1 MALPTS
7 LNGFTVVPV
16 TYSSSSTHYIY
27 ARSHSGS
34 KKAANIV
41 LPEGRTLFL
50 CNVPPDATE
59 RELSQLFKQS
69 GTVEKVIFDLDAAE
83 PHHEES
89 DSEDEEIQQIPDS
102 EVDAAAEPRKRRKIA
117 KDDTPKVVPLPS
129 TLLRTLRPAG
139 RSAHIIFLD
148 SSSLQRALSSAT
160 KPRPWPTIS
169 EEPSGLAHYLSLYD
183 TLRPPL
189 DAIREHADSSILVY
203 EHEVQKSKQKSKY
216 RKGEAIVDDDG
227 FTLVTRGGA
236 FGKTLG
242 GGVGVATKQFQRSGQ
257 TSKRNRNDKKDGK
270 EKKDF
275 YAFQKAEKQRS
286 GMLTFVLA
294 IGYWDSYFL
303 LIEIMNLKKR
313 WEEDK
318 AKVEALKASRRFK
331 PY

>member
-16 TYSSSSTHYIY
+16 IYSASSTHYIY
-27 ARSHSGS
+27 ARSHVGS
-34 KKAANIV
+34 KKAPQKS

-50 CNVPPDATE
+50 CNIPPDATE
-59 RELSQLFKQS
+59 RELSQLFKQA
-69 GTVEKVIFDLDAAE
+69 GTIERVVFDVDAVE
-83 PHHEES
+83 PHQEDS
-89 DSEDEEIQQIPDS
+89 DSEEEEEEAEDTQGP
-102 EVDAAAEPRKRRKIA
+102 EAGAATEPRKRRKVS
-117 KDDTPKVVPLPS
+117 KDDAPKVVPLPRKP
-129 TLLRTLRPAG
+129 LRTLRPAG
-139 RSAHIIFLD
+139 RSAHLVFLD
-148 SSSLQRALSSAT
+148 ASSLQRALSSAT

-169 EEPSGLAHYLSLYD
+169 EEPSGLAHYVSLYD
-183 TLRPPL
+183 SLRPPL
-189 DAIREHADSSILVY
+189 DAVKEHADSSILLF
-203 EHEVQKSKQKSKY
+203 EHNLQKSKQKSKY

-242 GGVGVATKQFQRSGQ
+242 GGVGVASKQFQRSGQ
-257 TSKRNRNDKKDGK
+257 TSKRNRSAKEAK
-270 EKKDF
+270 EKKNF

-286 GMLTFVLA
+286 EL
-294 IGYWDSYFL
+294 
-303 LIEIMNLKKR
+303 MNLKKR

>member
-16 TYSSSSTHYIY
+16 TYSSSTHYIY
-27 ARSHSGS
+27 ARSHVGS
-34 KKAANIV
+34 KKTASKL

-50 CNVPPDATE
+50 ANVPPDATE

-69 GTVEKVIFDLDAAE
+69 GTVEKVIFDLDAVE
-83 PHHEES
+83 PHQEDSDDEE
-89 DSEDEEIQQIPDS
+89 EDEEEEDPAVGD
-102 EVDAAAEPRKRRKIA
+102 EGEPRKRRKVV
-117 KDDTPKVVPLPS
+117 KDDIPKVVHLP
-129 TLLRTLRPAG
+129 TKPHRTLRHAG
-139 RSAHIIFLD
+139 RSAHLVFLD

-160 KPRPWPTIS
+160 KQRPWPSIS
-169 EEPSGLAHYLSLYD
+169 EEPSGLEHYVSLYD
-183 TLRPPL
+183 SLRPPL
-189 DAIREHADSSILVY
+189 DAVREHADSSIAVY
-203 EHEVQKSKQKSKY
+203 EYELQKTKQKSKY

-242 GGVGVATKQFQRSGQ
+242 GGVGVASKQFQRSGQ
-257 TSKRNRNDKKDGK
+257 TSKRNRNAKKEGK

-286 GMLTFVLA
+286 EL
-294 IGYWDSYFL
+294 
-303 LIEIMNLKKR
+303 MNLKKK

-318 AKVEALKASRRFK
+318 AKVDALKASRRFK